1 MTNNDAF
8 VSLVDVSKHFG
19 SVVAVDHLSFT
30 IDSGEFF
37 SLLGPSGCGK
47 TTVLRMLGGF
57 ESPTTGEI
65 YIDGAPMSEVPP
77 HHRPTN
83 MVFQN
88 YAIFPH
94 LNVRAN
100 IAYGLRY
107 DKIEKAE
114 VARRVEEALEM
125 VKLPGFGERRSNELS
140 GGQRQRVALA
150 RALIKRPK
158 VLLLDEPLAGLNQAE
173 ATTFA
178 DILFE
183 LNRQGQAILLIEHNL
198 AEVRRI
204 CSRLVV
210 LDNGRK
216 IAEGSPETVLKQSSV
231 QEAYIGQGN
240 LNAEN

>member
-1 MTNNDAF
+1 MTNNSMTNNDAF
-8 VSLVDVSKHFG
+8 VSLADVSKHFG

-30 IDSGEFF
+30 INSGEFF

-125 VKLPGFGERRSNELS
+125 VKLPGFGKRRSNELS

-158 VLLLDEPLAGLNQAE
+158 VLLLE
-173 ATTFA
+173 
-178 DILFE
+178 I
-183 LNRQGQAILLIEHNL
+183 
-198 AEVRRI
+198 
-204 CSRLVV
+204 
-210 LDNGRK
+210 GR
-216 IAEGSPETVLKQSSV
+216 AHV
-231 QEAYIGQGN
+231 
-240 LNAEN
+240 